1 MEARAEGGAA
11 AGSPPSLFELSGVV
25 VSSAMG
31 TLEREVWGKGG
42 AGVPGL
48 SHCNGG
54 CFTSVLMQFGEG
66 SSESWAVG
74 GLRGGASPSIC
85 VCWGRVPTWGMSQV
99 FGGEVGGGSPG
110 FFQCSVSGGS

>member
-1 MEARAEGGAA
+1 MRAAAAMEARAEGGAA
-11 AGSPPSLFELSGVV
+11 GGSPPSLFELSGVV

-54 CFTSVLMQFGEG
+54 CFTSVLMQFGAG

-74 GLRGGASPSIC
+74 GLREG
-85 VCWGRVPTWGMSQV
+85 GRVPVYMCVLGAGPNLGDV
-99 FGGEVGGGSPG
+99 A
-110 FFQCSVSGGS
+110 SVWW